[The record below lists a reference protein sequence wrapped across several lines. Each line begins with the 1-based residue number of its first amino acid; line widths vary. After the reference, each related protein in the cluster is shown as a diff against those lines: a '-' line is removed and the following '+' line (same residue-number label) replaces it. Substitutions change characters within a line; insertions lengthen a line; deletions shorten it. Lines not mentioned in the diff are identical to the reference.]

1 MDSEATLGGDSS
13 APSAAASSQRP
24 ATGAAVLTP
33 PPSGM
38 SSTPAETSGGIS
50 WSSLESLVPGTE
62 FGPRY
67 RIEALL
73 GEGGMGRV
81 YKAYDKDLDRNV
93 ALKLLRPE
101 LTPNAVAMQRFK
113 QELLLATKVSHKNI
127 LRIHDLGEAGGIKF
141 ISMAFVEGEDL
152 SQRIKREG
160 RLPVSTVVQIARQ
173 LCGALEAAHAEGIL
187 HRDLKPQN
195 VLIDRSDVVYVSD
208 FGLAKS
214 LEAGAAAMTRAGEY
228 LGTPRYM
235 SPEQVEG
242 KPLDA
247 RSDLYSL
254 GLILYEMVSGEVP
267 FKGDSALQLMYQ
279 RVKQKPKSPR
289 EVNPE
294 IPQYVEKVILRCL
307 EKDVERRYQNAR
319 EIIVDLEGERATSGA
334 RSVQFSLPVLEGRG
348 KWLMAGG
355 GVLLLLLLSLAIP
368 GVRHF
373 VLRQPATNG
382 GPSSGIPPLAQG
394 KYLAVL
400 PFRVLGDATALGYV
414 AEGLSDAISSKL
426 FQLRDVHTAASSAV
440 EKVGEKDSLEK
451 AARQLGV
458 NLIVQGKVQGAGD
471 RIRITVNL
479 EDVAG
484 GRRVWS
490 QEFSGVAK
498 DLLTLEDQ
506 IYNQLV
512 SALAINPS
520 SDELA
525 RGTARPTENIEAY
538 DLYLKG
544 RNAMRGSQDTRNVE
558 TAIRFYEDALK
569 KDSGFALAYAGLT
582 DASLQMYR
590 VKKDPF
596 WAQRALAAAQQ
607 AQRLNDK
614 LPEVHFSLGSVF
626 VATGKS
632 SEAIAELKRAL
643 QLAPNSDEGYRRL
656 GNAFLSRGEKETSI
670 EAFRKAV
677 EVNPYFWLNQNSLGN
692 AYLQL
697 GENEKALAAFRRVT
711 ELEPDNAAGFG
722 NVGSAYVRMGK
733 YEECI
738 PWFQRAIAVQP
749 TSPRYSNLGVAYF
762 YLKRYTEALT
772 MFAKAAELNP
782 NEVIVQ
788 GNLGDAYRWSGQ
800 KDKARETYD
809 KAIALAYKDLQVNP
823 RSAGTLG
830 MLALYYAKKEDAGQ
844 AQTFI
849 RRARAIDGNNVE
861 LMYIEGVTQAL
872 AGRSSEALR
881 SLREAFQK
889 GYPAEE
895 AKNDPELGNLSS
907 KPEFA
912 SLLSEYSAKRK

>member
-1 MDSEATLGGDSS
+1 MDPEVTLGGDGT
-13 APSAAASSQRP
+13 APSAAPSSRGP
-24 ATGAAVLTP
+24 STSAGVLSP
-33 PPSGM
+33 PPSGV
-38 SSTPAETSGGIS
+38 TPTGVSGGIS
-50 WSSLESLVPGTE
+50 WSSLEALGPGTG

-67 RIEALL
+67 RIEAML

-81 YKAYDKDLDRNV
+81 YKAYDKDLDRSV

-101 LTPNAVAMQRFK
+101 LTPNPVAMQRFK
-113 QELLLATKVSHKNI
+113 QELLLSTRVSHKNI
-127 LRIHDLGEAGGIKF
+127 LRIHDMGEAGGIKF

-152 SQRIKREG
+152 SQRIRREG
-160 RLPVSTVVQIARQ
+160 RLPVAAVVAIARQ
-173 LCGALEAAHAEGIL
+173 LCGALEAADAEGIL

-242 KPLDA
+242 KPLDR
-247 RSDLYSL
+247 RSDIYSL
-254 GLILYEMVSGEVP
+254 GLIFYEMVSGEVP

-294 IPQYVEKVILRCL
+294 VPQYLEKVILRCL
-307 EKDVERRYQNAR
+307 EKDVERRYQYAR
-319 EIIVDLEGERATSGA
+319 EIVADLDAEHATTGS
-334 RSVQFSLPVLEGRG
+334 RSMQISLPMPEGRG

-355 GVLLLLLLSLAIP
+355 GVVLLLLLSLAIP
-368 GVRHF
+368 AVRHF
-373 VLRQPATNG
+373 VFRQTGSNG
-382 GPSSGIPPLAQG
+382 ASSGIPPLSQG

-400 PFRVLGDATALGYV
+400 PFRVLGDATAFGYV
-414 AEGLSDAISSKL
+414 AEGLSDALSSKL
-426 FQLRDVHTAASSAV
+426 FQLKDVHTAASSAV

-451 AARQLGV
+451 AARMLGA

-484 GRRVWS
+484 GHRVWS

-512 SALAINPS
+512 AALAVNPS
-520 SDELA
+520 SEELA

-558 TAIRFYEDALK
+558 AAIRFYEDALK
-569 KDSGFALAYAGLT
+569 KDSGFALAYAGLA
-582 DASLQMYR
+582 DSSLQMYR
-590 VKKDPF
+590 DKKDAF
-596 WAQRALAAAQQ
+596 WAQRSLAAAQQ

-626 VATGKS
+626 NATGKS
-632 SEAIAELKRAL
+632 SEAIAELKRAIE
-643 QLAPNSDEGYRRL
+643 LAPNSDEGFRRL
-656 GNAFLSRGEKETSI
+656 GAAYLARGEKDSSI
-670 EAFRKAV
+670 KSYQKAV
-677 EVNPYFWLNQNSLGN
+677 EVNPYYWLNQNGLGN
-692 AYLQL
+692 SYLQF

-711 ELEPDNAAGFG
+711 ELEPDNRAGHE
-722 NVGSAYVRMGK
+722 NVANAYIRQGK
-733 YEECI
+733 YEEAI
-738 PWFQRAIAVQP
+738 PELQKALSLLPFY
-749 TSPRYSNLGVAYF
+749 SGYSNLGVAYF
-762 YLKRYTEALT
+762 YLRRYSESVT
-772 MFAKAAELNP
+772 MFAKAAEMNP
-782 NEVIVQ
+782 NEMVAQ
-788 GNLGDAYRWSGQ
+788 GNLADAYRWSAQ
-800 KDKARETYD
+800 KDKALATYD

-823 RSAGTLG
+823 RNAATLG
-830 MLALYYAKKEDAGQ
+830 MLALYYAKKEDAAQ
-844 AQTFI
+844 AQSFI
-849 RRARAIDGNNVE
+849 RRARAIDGNNIE
-861 LMYIEGVTQAL
+861 LIYIEGVIHAL
-872 AGRSSEALR
+872 GGRSNDALR

-889 GYPAEE
+889 GYPVEE
-895 AKNDPELGNLSS
+895 ARNDPELGSLGA
-907 KPEFA
+907 KPEFT
-912 SLLSEYSAKRK
+912 SLLSEFAAKRK